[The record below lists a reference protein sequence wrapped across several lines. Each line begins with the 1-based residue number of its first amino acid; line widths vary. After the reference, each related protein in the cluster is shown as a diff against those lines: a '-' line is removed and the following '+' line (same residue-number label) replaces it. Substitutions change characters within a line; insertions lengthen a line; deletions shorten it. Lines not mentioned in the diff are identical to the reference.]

1 VKRALRWL
9 KWAGIALAVVVVL
22 CAIPIL
28 WIETQC
34 MGSLPKEA
42 QSYQPILLQPEHR
55 RNLVDTYLT
64 YPEWS
69 IVHAYEDFAGVA
81 KQRGESAFR
90 YFDSI
95 AGYWKNLCSLSAV
108 ASAKGEVTG
117 DMKAM
122 LYVIGISFTGE
133 MGVKGAYEKTI
144 GRLTEWVRGA
154 KPTPEDV
161 FAYKV
166 NDDYATFLRQTP
178 WYEFPFG
185 RTLSRFWR
193 ESSWPTSS
201 YVRSFERRIALSME
215 YGVKAGYAWLIAQGA
230 ALSPAKLTIR
240 SVVEG
245 AEPLAGADIK
255 TIETRPDGTTIIE
268 TPRYRTFT
276 QILLAQ
282 MERNRKIVEIAGN
295 NEILVTV
302 LAKDGAPFATA
313 GARELI
319 VVPVQARPGF
329 TRRGYSVRLENLP
342 AFARA
347 LRQAGGEFEHA
358 YDY

>member
-1 VKRALRWL
+1 MKRALRFL
-9 KWAGIALAVVVVL
+9 KWAGIALAVIVVL

-28 WIETQC
+28 WIETRC
-34 MGSLPKEA
+34 IGSLPKEA
-42 QSYQPILLQPEHR
+42 QTYRPILPAEDR

-81 KQRGESAFR
+81 KARGESAFR

-95 AGYWKNLCSLSAV
+95 AGYWKNLCSLSAI
-108 ASAKGEVTG
+108 ASAKGEITG
-117 DMKAM
+117 DIKTM
-122 LYVIGISFTGE
+122 LYVIGLSFTAE
-133 MGVKGAYEKTI
+133 MGVKGLYEKTV
-144 GRLTEWVRGA
+144 GRLTEWVRGP

-166 NDDYATFLRQTP
+166 NDDYAAFLRQTP

-185 RTLSRFWR
+185 QTLSRFWR
-193 ESSWPTSS
+193 DSSWPTSS
-201 YVRSFERRIALSME
+201 YVRSIERRVALSME
-215 YGVKAGYAWLIAQGA
+215 YGVKAGYAWLIAKGA

-240 SVVEG
+240 SVIEG
-245 AEPLAGADIK
+245 AEPIPGADMK
-255 TIETRPDGTTIIE
+255 VIEQRTDGTTVVE
-268 TPRYRTFT
+268 TPRYRAFT
-276 QILLAQ
+276 QILLALVD
-282 MERNRKIVEIAGN
+282 RNRRIIEIAGN

-302 LAKDGAPFATA
+302 LAKDGAPFAA
-313 GARELI
+313 GGARELI

-329 TRRGYSVRLENLP
+329 TRRGYSVRLEDLP
-342 AFARA
+342 AFVQS
-347 LRQAGGEFEHA
+347 LRQSGGEFEHA

>member
-1 VKRALRWL
+1 VKRALRFL
-9 KWAGIALAVVVVL
+9 KWLGIALAVIVVL
-22 CAIPIL
+22 CAIPVL

-42 QSYQPILLQPEHR
+42 QTYRPILPAEYS
-55 RNLVDTYLT
+55 RNQVDTYLT

-81 KQRGESAFR
+81 KTRGESAFR
-90 YFDSI
+90 YVESI
-95 AGYWKNLCSLSAV
+95 GGYWRNLCSLSAI
-108 ASAKGEVTG
+108 ASARGEVSGT
-117 DMKAM
+117 MKTM
-122 LYVIGISFTGE
+122 LYVIGLSFTAE
-133 MGVKGAYEKTI
+133 MGVKGLWEKTI
-144 GRLTEWVRGA
+144 GRFTEWVRGK

-166 NDDYATFLRQTP
+166 NDDYAAFLRQTP

-185 RTLSRFWR
+185 QTLSRLWR

-201 YVRSFERRIALSME
+201 YVRSIERRVALSME
-215 YGVKAGYAWLIAQGA
+215 YGVKAGYAWLIGQGA

-245 AEPLAGADIK
+245 AEPLPGADMK
-255 TIETRPDGTTIIE
+255 VIETRTDGTAVID
-268 TPRYRTFT
+268 TPRYRAFT
-276 QILLAQ
+276 QILLALI
-282 MERNRKIVEIAGN
+282 ERDRRIVEIAGN
-295 NEILVTV
+295 DEILVTV
-302 LAKDGAPFATA
+302 LAKDGTPLTA
-313 GARELI
+313 GGARELI

-329 TRRGYSVRLENLP
+329 TRRGYSVKLEHLP
-342 AFARA
+342 AFVQS
-347 LRQAGGEFEHA
+347 LRKAGGEFEHA

>member
-1 VKRALRWL
+1 MKRALRWL
-9 KWAGIALAVVVVL
+9 KRIGIALAVIVVL
-22 CAIPIL
+22 RAIPIL

-34 MGSLPKEA
+34 MGSLPKEPQTYRA
-42 QSYQPILLQPEHR
+42 ILPQDDR

-81 KQRGESAFR
+81 RQRGESAFR

-95 AGYWKNLCSLSAV
+95 AGYWRSLCSLSAI
-108 ASAKGEVTG
+108 ASAKGDVTG
-117 DMKAM
+117 DMKTM

-133 MGVKGAYEKTI
+133 MGVKGAYEKTV
-144 GRLTEWVRGA
+144 GKLTEWIRGA
-154 KPTPEDV
+154 KPTPEDL
-161 FAYKV
+161 FAHKI
-166 NDDYATFLRQTP
+166 NDDYAAFLRQTP

-185 RTLSRFWR
+185 KTLARFWR
-193 ESSWPTSS
+193 DTSWSTPS
-201 YVRSFERRIALSME
+201 YIRSLERRVALSME

-240 SVVEG
+240 SVIRNG
-245 AEPLAGADIK
+245 EPVAGADIK
-255 TIETRPDGTTIIE
+255 VIEQRTDGTAVIE
-268 TPRYRTFT
+268 TPRYRAFT
-276 QILLAQ
+276 QILLSL
-282 MERNRKIVEIAGN
+282 MERDRKIAEIAGN
-295 NEILVTV
+295 NEIFITV
-302 LAKDGAPFATA
+302 LAKDGAPFAA
-313 GARELI
+313 NGARELI
-319 VVPVQARPGF
+319 VIPLQARPGF

-342 AFARA
+342 AFVQA

>member
-1 VKRALRWL
+1 MKRALRWL
-9 KWAGIALAVVVVL
+9 KWLGFALAAIIVL

-28 WIETQC
+28 WIETRC
-34 MGSLPKEA
+34 VGSLPKEA
-42 QSYQPILLQPEHR
+42 QSYRPILAAEHR

-81 KQRGESAFR
+81 KSRGESAFR

-95 AGYWKNLCSLSAV
+95 AGYWTNLCSLSAV
-108 ASAKGEVTG
+108 ASAKGEITG

-133 MGVKGAYEKTI
+133 MGVKGAYEKTV
-144 GRLTEWVRGA
+144 GKLTEWIRGS
-154 KPTPEDV
+154 KSTPEDL

-166 NDDYATFLRQTP
+166 NDDYAAFLRQTP

-185 RTLSRFWR
+185 QTLSQFWR
-193 ESSWPTSS
+193 ETSWSTPSII
-201 YVRSFERRIALSME
+201 RSIERRTALSME
-215 YGVKAGYAWLIAQGA
+215 YGAKVGYAWLIAQGA

-245 AEPLAGADIK
+245 AEPVSGADIK
-255 TIETRPDGTTIIE
+255 VIETRPDGMAIVE
-268 TPRYRTFT
+268 TRRYRAFT
-276 QILLAQ
+276 QIMLAL
-282 MERNRKIVEIAGN
+282 MERNHKIVEIAGN
-295 NEILVTV
+295 SEILVTV
-302 LAKDGAPFATA
+302 LTRDGAPLATG

-319 VVPVQARPGF
+319 VVPVQAQPGF

-342 AFARA
+342 AFVQA
-347 LRQAGGEFEHA
+347 LKQSGGEFEHA

>member
-1 VKRALRWL
+1 MKRALRWL
-9 KWAGIALAVVVVL
+9 KRIGIALAVIVVL

-28 WIETQC
+28 WIEAKC
-34 MGSLPKEA
+34 MGSLPKEQQTHRA
-42 QSYQPILLQPEHR
+42 ILPQDDR

-81 KQRGESAFR
+81 RQSGEFAFR

-95 AGYWKNLCSLSAV
+95 AGYWRSLCSLSAV
-108 ASAKGEVTG
+108 ASAKGDVTG
-117 DMKAM
+117 DMKTM

-133 MGVKGAYEKTI
+133 MGVKGAYEKTV
-144 GRLTEWVRGA
+144 GKLTEWIRGA
-154 KPTPEDV
+154 KPTPEDL

-166 NDDYATFLRQTP
+166 NDDYAAFLRQTP

-185 RTLSRFWR
+185 KTLAQFWR
-193 ESSWPTSS
+193 ETSWSTPS
-201 YVRSFERRIALSME
+201 YVRSLERRVALTME

-240 SVVEG
+240 SVIGNGDPV
-245 AEPLAGADIK
+245 PGADIK
-255 TIETRPDGTTIIE
+255 VIEQRTDGTAVIE
-268 TPRYRTFT
+268 TPRYRAFT
-276 QILLAQ
+276 QILLGL
-282 MERNRKIVEIAGN
+282 MERNRKIAEIAGN
-295 NEILVTV
+295 NEIFVTV
-302 LAKDGAPFATA
+302 LAKDGAPFAT
-313 GARELI
+313 GDARELI
-319 VVPVQARPGF
+319 VVPLQARPGF
-329 TRRGYSVRLENLP
+329 TRRGYSVRLETLP
-342 AFARA
+342 GFVQA

>member
-1 VKRALRWL
+1 V
-9 KWAGIALAVVVVL
+9 IVVL

-34 MGSLPKEA
+34 MGSLPKE
-42 QSYQPILLQPEHR
+42 QQTYRTILPQDDR

-81 KQRGESAFR
+81 RQRGESAFR
-90 YFDSI
+90 YGDSI
-95 AGYWKNLCSLSAV
+95 LGYWRSLCSLSAI

-117 DMKAM
+117 DMKTM

-133 MGVKGAYEKTI
+133 MGVKGLYEKTV
-144 GRLTEWVRGA
+144 GKVTEWIRGA

-161 FAYKV
+161 FAHKV
-166 NDDYATFLRQTP
+166 ADDYAAFLRQTP

-185 RTLSRFWR
+185 KTLKQFWR
-193 ESSWPTSS
+193 ETSWSTPSFI
-201 YVRSFERRIALSME
+201 RSFERRIALSME

-230 ALSPAKLTIR
+230 ALTPAKLTIR
-240 SVVEG
+240 SVI
-245 AEPLAGADIK
+245 AGADSLPGTDMKIV
-255 TIETRPDGTTIIE
+255 ETRTDGTAVVE
-268 TPRYRTFT
+268 TPRYRAFT
-276 QILLAQ
+276 QILLAL

-295 NEILVTV
+295 DEILVTV
-302 LAKDGAPFATA
+302 LTKDGAPFATG
-313 GARELI
+313 GARELV

-342 AFARA
+342 AFVLA

>member
-1 VKRALRWL
+1 VKRSLRWL
-9 KWAGIALAVVVVL
+9 KRIGIALAVIVIL

-34 MGSLPKEA
+34 MGSLPKEP
-42 QSYQPILLQPEHR
+42 QSYRAILPPDDR

-81 KQRGESAFR
+81 KTRGESAFR

-95 AGYWKNLCSLSAV
+95 AGYWKSLCSLSAI
-108 ASAKGEVTG
+108 ASAKGDVTG
-117 DMKAM
+117 DMKTM

-133 MGVKGAYEKTI
+133 MGVKGLYEKTM
-144 GRLTEWVRGA
+144 GKLTEWIRGP

-161 FAYKV
+161 FAHKV
-166 NDDYATFLRQTP
+166 ADDYAAFLRQTP

-185 RTLSRFWR
+185 EKLRQFWR
-193 ESSWPTSS
+193 ETSWSTPSRI
-201 YVRSFERRIALSME
+201 RSLERRVALSME

-240 SVVEG
+240 SVVG
-245 AEPLAGADIK
+245 GSDPVPGADVK
-255 TIETRPDGTTIIE
+255 VIEQRTDGTTVIE
-268 TPRYRTFT
+268 TPRYRALT
-276 QILLAQ
+276 QILLAL
-282 MERNRKIVEIAGN
+282 MERDRKIVEIAGN
-295 NEILVTV
+295 NEIFVTV
-302 LAKDGAPFATA
+302 LAKDGAPLTTG

-319 VVPVQARPGF
+319 VIPVQSRPGF

-342 AFARA
+342 AFVQA
-347 LRQAGGEFEHA
+347 LQQSGGAFEHA

>member
-1 VKRALRWL
+1 VKRAWRWL
-9 KWAGIALAVVVVL
+9 KWLGIALAVIVIL
-22 CAIPIL
+22 WAILIL

-34 MGSLPKEA
+34 MNSLPKEPQNYRTVLPA
-42 QSYQPILLQPEHR
+42 EHK

-81 KQRGESAFR
+81 RQRGESVFR

-95 AGYWKNLCSLSAV
+95 AGYWRSLCSLSAI

-117 DMKAM
+117 DMKTM

-144 GRLTEWVRGA
+144 GRLTEWTRGA
-154 KPTPEDV
+154 KPTPEDL
-161 FAYKV
+161 FAHKV

-185 RTLSRFWR
+185 TTLKRFWR
-193 ESSWPTSS
+193 ETSWSTPSTI
-201 YVRSFERRIALSME
+201 RSLERRIALSME
-215 YGVKAGYAWLIAQGA
+215 YGVKAGYASLIAQGA

-240 SVVEG
+240 SVIGDRDPVPG
-245 AEPLAGADIK
+245 AGV
-255 TIETRPDGTTIIE
+255 TMIEQRADGTAVIE
-268 TPRYRTFT
+268 TPRYRAFT
-276 QILLAQ
+276 QILLGLV
-282 MERNRKIVEIAGN
+282 ERDRRIVEIAGN
-295 NEILVTV
+295 NEIFVTV
-302 LAKDGAPFATA
+302 LTRDGTPFAA
-313 GARELI
+313 GGARELI
-319 VVPVQARPGF
+319 AIPLQVRPGF
-329 TRRGYSVRLENLP
+329 TRRGYSVRLEHLP
-342 AFARA
+342 GFVQA
-347 LRQAGGEFEHA
+347 LRQAGGAFEHA